1 MSRQHSSHASADS
14 SQSVLRAFTV
24 RPPYWLAMGRVP
36 DLARLAFWTNVGL
49 SWRLSLDSFPSLAV
63 PSLLSLSS
71 LLLSLIPGTH
81 PLLPQV

>member
-14 SQSVLRAFTV
+14 SQSVLRAFIV
-24 RPPYWLAMGRVP
+24 NPPHWLTMGRVP
-36 DLARLAFWTNVGL
+36 DLARLAFWTKVGH
-49 SWRLSLDSFPSLAV
+49 SWRLSLDAFPTPAV
-63 PSLLSLSS
+63 PSVLSLSS